1 MGSLDCRELD
11 SMVLTSA
18 NVFMFSHILA
28 HFYQRFPSPPT
39 TFPSSFLTRFCSSPQ
54 VLWMVSR
61 DCNKLDSVE
70 LTSSARSAYSMGLEY
85 GPIWCLTVGCPS
97 MRTFI
102 DFCGRSTT
110 DNTLNLIGRAWKD
123 LTTLAIHGVMFTMRG
138 LIQLRGCTKLQSL
151 EVCDGKLGLIG
162 EALEPRQPGF
172 MLHDTLERLSFNRT
186 PVTTDEVKLLLRAC
200 PALKRVEV
208 KGLSNAI
215 TGVGEEAK
223 EEMLAVK
230 KRIADFGALNAMP
243 VFKSRGLVVYAE

>member
-1 MGSLDCRELD
+1 
-11 SMVLTSA
+11 
-18 NVFMFSHILA
+18 
-28 HFYQRFPSPPT
+28 
-39 TFPSSFLTRFCSSPQ
+39 
-54 VLWMVSR
+54 MVSR

-85 GPIWCLTVGCPS
+85 GPIWCLTVGCPA